1 MSAVRQANAV
11 DGKDAV
17 ALIIS
22 SAPVALNRLFSQHT
36 VERDYL
42 AKIFLI
48 KAFAEQ
54 AGQFGYGNHWVIEI
68 DNKVAAIGCG
78 WQFDMGE
85 TYVQATLESMTRYYQ
100 GTDVLEVLHRCQA
113 LQQVFARPG
122 VDEMC
127 VGHIGVADEFQ
138 RQGLCSQLL
147 AHFESLAKANNK
159 QALTLDVKQD
169 NFAAIHCYQRFG
181 FKVVRTTQDAS
192 PMSLGIYVHMRKM
205 L

>member
-1 MSAVRQANAV
+1 MPALRKANAV
-11 DGKDAV
+11 DTKDAV
-17 ALIIS
+17 ALVMS
-22 SAPVALNRLFSQHT
+22 SAPLALNRLFNQRT
-36 VERDYL
+36 EDRDYL
-42 AKIFLI
+42 AITYLL
-48 KAFAEQ
+48 KAFSEQ
-54 AGQFGYGNHWVIEI
+54 AGQFGYGNHCVIEI

-85 TYVQATLESMTRYYQ
+85 AYVQATLGSMTSYYH

-113 LQQVFARPG
+113 LQQLFARPG

-127 VGHIGVADEFQ
+127 VGHIGVADKFK

-147 AHFESLAKANNK
+147 AHFESLAKASNK

-169 NFAAIHCYQRFG
+169 NLAAVQCYQRFG
-181 FKVVRTTQDAS
+181 FNIIRTTEDIS